1 MLVTGG
7 RTSDIACAAD
17 VLPHLV
23 GDPVDTLTGAVVDRT
38 LDFRLTGPIELR
50 WNRYYDSSH
59 SHRTSRIGHGWSH
72 EFDRFL
78 TLRADGVVYTE
89 PVRTEVL
96 FPALAADGAHSA
108 RDGFR
113 LHRVSA
119 NRYLMSSSGRPAME
133 FVFRAG
139 ASRARLSRLLD
150 GRFDVRFGYDIQGKL
165 TTIDD
170 SAGRCLIAT
179 ETVEGRLLRLA
190 VATPDGHEGEL
201 LIAYGYDDRGNLVRT
216 ENGQGHGYRYEYD
229 GDNRLVLRIG
239 RKGFRFYFTYD
250 TQGRC
255 TRSTGDGRLY
265 GVALDYRVPGRLT
278 KVTRPDGGVW
288 TYHFT
293 PHGQLQEVHD
303 PLGGVQKFVRD
314 ATGRLALEVDPN
326 GSVSRIVYDSAGAP
340 IARINGLGHR
350 TPVPEDPNA
359 PDPLAHQ
366 VAANPAEYE
375 YGRLLDVEW
384 IVLPDRA
391 RLHHMAVSDGARALV
406 ITGAPENAPI
416 RPHFDVPPLRV
427 LWWPRPKAGRM
438 FSDLGKLLAQRDLFG
453 RVRRWSYD
461 ESGNVADHHDFD
473 GGRWIHDYGAWHFR
487 RGLTDPLGREIRYT
501 YTPYG
506 AVESFT
512 DAGGTVSEYRY
523 DRKERLVEVRR
534 HGVVRET
541 YTRDSAGHLV
551 AKHAADGR
559 ELLRIEIGQNGH
571 LPVRRVLASGDEHRF
586 QYDRSGRPLI
596 AETSRDRVEFAYDIL
611 GNAVRETRG
620 GQGVEC
626 RFQGW
631 RRPAELIL
639 FERFAVRYERRGGTL
654 FITDPGGKSH
664 ALRFPGNGVVERRFS
679 SGSTETSQYDN
690 LGRCL
695 LKHAERKGSRPWTR
709 RYEWTGEGQL
719 ARVEDNRRGET
730 RHEYDAAHRLRSRTA
745 RRGVEHFEIDD
756 ANNLVKQP
764 GLAGVSLC
772 GGNRLRTA
780 NGFSFTYNDR
790 NHIEVRENE
799 TGAIRYHYD
808 SRDQL
813 VRADLPDGQWR
824 AEYDALGRRTRKM
837 FERQMT
843 EYHWYGDQLIAETH
857 GNGVRI
863 YVYADPLALVPLLFI
878 DYESAAAPLDSG
890 RRRFIFTDQIGA
902 PLLVEDEEGREVWSA
917 EIAPFGDATVAPGS
931 KIEVALRFPGH
942 YFDPELGLHYN
953 RYRYYDCGL
962 GRYLQ
967 SDPSGISGGHNLY
980 AYAVNPLLSVD
991 AIGLGEDGTDCKNRE
1006 DGAEGTDDPTS
1017 PPQRRMTDEELQA
1030 AADFIRHGGT
1040 PDPKDWSTLTVTEG
1054 LDANGQPV
1062 YTVTSSRAPSDFND
1076 GHNLTPGELG
1086 RAQQVFGPDVNTPV
1100 EARAPAGDG
1109 SHHAEQRGMR
1119 ATEDQTERRQASSNQ
1134 TGTTRRDP
1142 DVGHMGAACS
1152 HCAAAQRNAV
1162 DSNGNPNPVQN
1173 TTGTI
1178 EDGGRTNNPRNP
1190 GAWKGWTN
1198 E

>member
-1 MLVTGG
+1 MDEG
-7 RTSDIACAAD
+7 ACWSS
-17 VLPHLV
+17 VSPHLV
-23 GDPVDTLTGAVVDRT
+23 GDPIDTLTGAAVDRS

-50 WNRYYDSSH
+50 WTRYYDSSER
-59 SHRTSRIGHGWSH
+59 HRTSRIGNGWAH

-78 TLRADGVVYTE
+78 TLRPDGVMYSE
-89 PVRTEVL
+89 PIRAQVL
-96 FPALAADGAHSA
+96 FPAIGSDGADCA
-108 RDGFR
+108 RDGLR

-119 NRYLMSSSGRPAME
+119 NRYMVSSSAWPTME
-133 FVFRAG
+133 FVFPAG
-139 ASRARLSRLLD
+139 ASRARLSRLLE
-150 GRFDVRFGYDIQGKL
+150 GGFEVRFRYDLDGKL
-165 TTIDD
+165 TTIYD
-170 SAGRCLIAT
+170 SAGRCLMAT
-179 ETVEGRLLRLA
+179 EAAEGRLLRLA
-190 VATPDGHEGEL
+190 VGTPEGREGEL

-216 ENGQGHGYRYEYD
+216 ANGQGHGYAYEYD
-229 GDNRLVLRIG
+229 HDDRLVLRRG

-250 TQGRC
+250 AHGRC
-255 TRSTGDGRLY
+255 TRSMGDGRLY

-293 PHGQLQEVHD
+293 PRGQLHAVHD
-303 PLGGVQKFVRD
+303 PLGGVQTFVRD

-326 GSVSRIVYDSAGAP
+326 GSVSRVVYDSAGAP
-340 IARINGLGHR
+340 VAKVNGLGHR
-350 TPVPEDPNA
+350 TRLPEDPNA

-366 VAANPAEYE
+366 IAANPAEYE
-375 YGRLLDVEW
+375 YGRLLNVER
-384 IVLPDRA
+384 IVLPDRS
-391 RLHHMAVSDGARALV
+391 RLHDLALSDGARALV
-406 ITGAPENAPI
+406 IAGTPESEPI
-416 RPHFDVPPLRV
+416 RQRFEVPPLRV
-427 LWWPRPKAGRM
+427 LWWPPPKSGRI
-438 FSDLGKLLAQRDLFG
+438 FNDLGKLLAQRDLFG

-461 ESGNVADHHDFD
+461 ESGNVADHVDFD
-473 GGRWIHDYGAWHFR
+473 GRRWIHDYGAWHFR

-501 YTPYG
+501 HTPYG

-523 DRKERLVEVRR
+523 DRKDGLVEVRR
-534 HGVVRET
+534 HGQVRET
-541 YTRDSAGHLV
+541 YTRDAAGHLI
-551 AKHAADGR
+551 AKHGADGS
-559 ELLRIEIGQNGH
+559 ELLRIEVGQNGH

-586 QYDRSGRPLI
+586 QHDKSGRPLV
-596 AETSRDRVEFAYDIL
+596 AETNRDRVEFAYDIL
-611 GNAVRETRG
+611 GNAVRETRNG
-620 GQGVEC
+620 RGVEC

-631 RRPAELIL
+631 RRPAEMML
-639 FERFAVRYERRGGTL
+639 FERFAVRYERRTGAL

-664 ALRFPGNGVVERRFS
+664 AIRLAGNGVIERRFS

-695 LKHAERKGSRPWTR
+695 FKYAERKRSGLWSR
-709 RYEWTGEGQL
+709 RYEWSGEGEL
-719 ARVEDNRRGET
+719 TRIEDNRRGET
-730 RHEYDAAHRLRSRTA
+730 RHEYDAAHRLRSRTG
-745 RRGVEHFEIDD
+745 RRGVERFEMDD
-756 ANNLVKQP
+756 ADNLVEQP

-772 GGNRLRTA
+772 EGNRLRTA
-780 NGFSFTYNDR
+780 NGFRFTYNDR
-790 NHIEVRENE
+790 NHIDVREHGRDA
-799 TGAIRYHYD
+799 TRYHYD

-813 VRADLPDGQWR
+813 VLVDLPTGPWR
-824 AEYDALGRRTRKM
+824 AEYDALGRRTRKA
-837 FERQMT
+837 FEQQTT
-843 EYHWYGDQLIAETH
+843 EYYWYGDQLMAEVR
-857 GNGVRI
+857 GKRLRI

-878 DYESAAAPLDSG
+878 DYESDQAPLDSG
-890 RRRFIFTDQIGA
+890 RRYFVFTDQIGT
-902 PLLVEDEEGREVWSA
+902 PLLVEDEEGSDIWSA
-917 EIAPFGDATVAPGS
+917 EISPFGSANVAPGS
-931 KIEVALRFPGH
+931 NTEVALRFPGH

-953 RYRYYDCGL
+953 RSRYYDCVL

-967 SDPSGISGGHNLY
+967 SDPAGISGGHNLY

-1006 DGAEGTDDPTS
+1006 DGAEGTDDPTA

-1030 AADFIRHGGT
+1030 AADFIRHGGK

-1062 YTVTSSRAPSDFND
+1062 YTVTSSRGPKDFND

-1100 EARAPAGDG
+1100 EARAPAGEG
-1109 SHHAEQRGMR
+1109 SHHGEQRGMR

-1134 TGTTRRDP
+1134 TGTTRSDP

-1162 DSNGNPNPVQN
+1162 DAGGNPNPVQN

-1178 EDGGRTNNPRNP
+1178 EDGGRTNNPKNP